1 MDERSRQ
8 TINEAHHVI
17 DVGLAR
23 SSSPDPYRPSRLAHG
38 LLKAEKERSSI
49 TGVAPDAEPVN
60 DAKPK
65 STDTSTD
72 SPPLA
77 GVISQGE

>member
-8 TINEAHHVI
+8 TITEAHHAI
-17 DVGLAR
+17 DLGLAR

-49 TGVAPDAEPVN
+49 TGVVPDAEPVN
-60 DAKPK
+60 DTKPK

-77 GVISQGE
+77 GVVSQGE

>member
-38 LLKAEKERSSI
+38 LLKAEKERGSI
-49 TGVAPDAEPVN
+49 ADVAPDAEPVN

-65 STDTSTD
+65 STGTSTD

-77 GVISQGE
+77 GVVSQGE